1 VHIGRQR
8 DCEQWNDCYTDM
20 PNRLRKVAVR
30 DRNLVT
36 ITGAGRRSQRSV
48 RNLKNICHGDALAR
62 DCQIQDHGRAAER
75 RDGPAAGRGDGSA
88 AGLLF
93 D

>member
-1 VHIGRQR
+1 MHIGRQR

-36 ITGAGRRSQRSV
+36 ITGS
-48 RNLKNICHGDALAR
+48 LTI
-62 DCQIQDHGRAAER
+62 
-75 RDGPAAGRGDGSA
+75 
-88 AGLLF
+88 
-93 D
+93 